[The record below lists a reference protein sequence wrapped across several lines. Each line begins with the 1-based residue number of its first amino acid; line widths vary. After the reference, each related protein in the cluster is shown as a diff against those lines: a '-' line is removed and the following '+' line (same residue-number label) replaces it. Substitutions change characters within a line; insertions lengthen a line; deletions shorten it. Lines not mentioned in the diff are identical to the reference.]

1 MILLLI
7 IQLMH
12 QIKEKLRENMAKV
25 KHICIYL
32 QIFMFYEL
40 LFKVIDYQYQYFD
53 YR

>member
-25 KHICIYL
+25 ITMNEENNNK
-32 QIFMFYEL
+32 
-40 LFKVIDYQYQYFD
+40 
-53 YR
+53 

>member
-25 KHICIYL
+25 TEENKITQNFFNQLKYN
-32 QIFMFYEL
+32 
-40 LFKVIDYQYQYFD
+40 
-53 YR
+53 YRVTDFLTSN

>member
-25 KHICIYL
+25 TRSKSNARKIVNKYT
-32 QIFMFYEL
+32 EN
-40 LFKVIDYQYQYFD
+40 
-53 YR
+53 